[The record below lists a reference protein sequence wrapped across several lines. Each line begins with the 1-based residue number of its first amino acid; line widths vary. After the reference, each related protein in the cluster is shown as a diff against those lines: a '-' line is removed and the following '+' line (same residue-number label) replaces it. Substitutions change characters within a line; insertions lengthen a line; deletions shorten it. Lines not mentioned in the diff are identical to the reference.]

1 MAPRKSERIL
11 NLTICLLSARRFLT
25 REQIRGAVEGYAGL
39 SDIAFERMFERDKE
53 ELRELGVPVETGTE
67 STYFGDELGYRIP
80 RGDFELP
87 PIGFTA
93 DEAAVV
99 SMAGRVWQEANLAE
113 STQLALAKLR
123 AAGLVSPDRTE
134 LLAPTSTARV
144 AAFEPLWQALVAG
157 RRVRFD
163 YRRAGGE
170 QSARRLVEPWGIV
183 SHKGNWYLIGLDVD
197 RADTRMFKL
206 ARILDEPVAEG
217 PDGAVR
223 VPEPLDLR
231 ALAERLEPGRPDR
244 RALLAI
250 RAGRAPALR
259 RRGEPV
265 ETPRLPGGGRVPG
278 GFETYAVGF
287 GALDVMATE
296 IAGSGS
302 DVIVLDPPELRAHVR
317 RQLAAVVESLW
328 PDGAPVPG
336 GAS

>member
-39 SDIAFERMFERDKE
+39 SDAAFERMFERDKE

-87 PIGFTA
+87 PIEFTA
-93 DEAAVV
+93 DEASAV

-123 AAGLVSPDRTE
+123 AAGLATPTE
-134 LLAPTSTARV
+134 GQLLAPTSTARV
-144 AAFEPLWQALVAG
+144 AAFQPLWQALVEG

-163 YRRAGGE
+163 YRRAGG
-170 QSARRLVEPWGIV
+170 SAPGRRLVEPWGIV
-183 SHKGNWYLIGLDVD
+183 SHKGSWYLIGHDID

-217 PDGAVR
+217 PAGAVQ
-223 VPEPLDLR
+223 VPDGLDLR
-231 ALAERLEPGRPDR
+231 ALADRLRPGRPEQQALIAV
-244 RALLAI
+244 RAD
-250 RAGRAPALR
+250 RAPWVR
-259 RRGEPV
+259 RQGTPAGASELPV
-265 ETPRLPGGGRVPG
+265 PD
-278 GFETYAVGF
+278 GFEAYTVRFSAADTFAVE
-287 GALDVMATE
+287 L
-296 IAGSGS
+296 AGSGS
-302 DVIVLDPPELRAHVR
+302 DVIVLDPPDLRALVR
-317 RQLAAVVESLW
+317 EHLAGAVRALSQEE
-328 PDGAPVPG
+328 
-336 GAS
+336 AS